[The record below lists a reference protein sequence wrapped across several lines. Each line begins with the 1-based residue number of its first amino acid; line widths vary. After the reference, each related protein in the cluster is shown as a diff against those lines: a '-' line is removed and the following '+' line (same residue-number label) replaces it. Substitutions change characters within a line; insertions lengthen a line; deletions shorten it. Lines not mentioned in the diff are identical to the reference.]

1 LPERLNKPIT
11 TAGSFKLIRL
21 KKLIIFDIISSL
33 ERLTLP
39 RFRAE
44 SKKGGVFLFLV
55 VHRSFKTKRLEVKMP
70 IGTVSLNPGMVTTV
84 INLVFVGWCILV
96 ILGQIYKKLDL
107 TEDLSIAIL
116 ILLIGLRLTLLGML
130 EQDIAKAFLVVPLAS
145 GALRIIRA
153 KMGKWRAAT

>member
-1 LPERLNKPIT
+1 
-11 TAGSFKLIRL
+11 
-21 KKLIIFDIISSL
+21 
-33 ERLTLP
+33 
-39 RFRAE
+39 
-44 SKKGGVFLFLV
+44 
-55 VHRSFKTKRLEVKMP
+55 MP